1 MQLNVSCNHSWTT
14 LNWRRNASKEINK
27 KLQQQ
32 VVFLCAAH
40 QSTLKKNK
48 ERINLVHFRNVE
60 EEFRSQNQM
69 TTSHNTRK
77 HFALSHAH
85 FRTDGPKVTVL
96 YIGQNLKSNTFRL
109 GLKNIAL
116 SIGLDNGWEEKII
129 GLCIFLQLFG
139 MACKLPVALNTDMR
153 SLAFRLSFLT
163 SYFIVSKWWPIS
175 EWNKSYFFAAR
186 KF

>member
-1 MQLNVSCNHSWTT
+1 MLLTSLRW
-14 LNWRRNASKEINK
+14 
-27 KLQQQ
+27 
-32 VVFLCAAH
+32 
-40 QSTLKKNK
+40 KKNK

-60 EEFRSQNQM
+60 EEYSSQNQM

-116 SIGLDNGWEEKII
+116 SIGLDNGWEATVRQR
-129 GLCIFLQLFG
+129 GRGCYFQVLTRRF
-139 MACKLPVALNTDMR
+139 
-153 SLAFRLSFLT
+153 SLTYTRVTYHITWPGSDRFQNGRRLSVKK
-163 SYFIVSKWWPIS
+163 IC
-175 EWNKSYFFAAR
+175 R
-186 KF
+186 KFGFAQYIIYLSI

>member
-1 MQLNVSCNHSWTT
+1 MCYICNSVVSCNHSWTT

-32 VVFLCAAH
+32 VVFLCAAY
-40 QSTLKKNK
+40 QSPLKKNK
-48 ERINLVHFRNVE
+48 ERINLEHFRNVE
-60 EEFRSQNQM
+60 EEYSSQNQM
-69 TTSHNTRK
+69 TTSHNARK

-116 SIGLDNGWEEKII
+116 SIGLNNGWEEKII
-129 GLCIFLQLFG
+129 GLCIFFTAVWNGVQITCGSEYRHAIPRVSIVISHF
-139 MACKLPVALNTDMR
+139 VFH
-153 SLAFRLSFLT
+153 SL
-163 SYFIVSKWWPIS
+163 
-175 EWNKSYFFAAR
+175 
-186 KF
+186 

>member
-1 MQLNVSCNHSWTT
+1 MLLTSLRW
-14 LNWRRNASKEINK
+14 
-27 KLQQQ
+27 
-32 VVFLCAAH
+32 
-40 QSTLKKNK
+40 KKNK

-60 EEFRSQNQM
+60 EEYSSQNQM

-85 FRTDGPKVTVL
+85 FRTDGSKVTVL
-96 YIGQNLKSNTFRL
+96 YIRQNLKSNTLRL

-153 SLAFRLSFLT
+153 SLAFRLLFLT

-175 EWNKSYFFAAR
+175 EWSKSYFFAAR